1 MKKELSKILLAVTML
16 FLCGVAQLSAHT
28 VSASASDHSI
38 SLSQSDEPAGN
49 IHESQAMLSA
59 ATSKRQG
66 NSEEPLIIEETEM
79 EEDDKHSAKRY
90 LESIFYF
97 SIILFSLILG
107 FNFLNNKSAYINERL
122 SYINYF
128 RWYIVFQVFRI

>member
-1 MKKELSKILLAVTML
+1 MKKELSIILLTVAML

-28 VSASASDHSI
+28 YAANITDNSE
-38 SLSQSDEPAGN
+38 SLSQTDEATCN
-49 IHESQAMLSA
+49 LHEVQAILRA
-59 ATSKRQG
+59 ATSRGQKNG
-66 NSEEPLIIEETEM
+66 EEIFIIEETEM
-79 EEDDKHSAKRY
+79 EEKDKHAAKRY
-90 LESIFYF
+90 LESVFCF

-107 FNFLNNKSAYINERL
+107 CNFLNNKLAYIDERL

>member
-28 VSASASDHSI
+28 VSANVSDHSI

-107 FNFLNNKSAYINERL
+107 FNFLNNKSAYIGERL

>member
-1 MKKELSKILLAVTML
+1 MKKELSKILLTVTML
-16 FLCGVAQLSAHT
+16 FLCGVTQLSAHT
-28 VSASASDHSI
+28 IAANITDNSE
-38 SLSQSDEPAGN
+38 SLSQADEATCNLHEGQAVLTAG
-49 IHESQAMLSA
+49 
-59 ATSKRQG
+59 TSRGQKNG
-66 NSEEPLIIEETEM
+66 EELLIIEETEL

-107 FNFLNNKSAYINERL
+107 YNFLNNKLAYIDERL